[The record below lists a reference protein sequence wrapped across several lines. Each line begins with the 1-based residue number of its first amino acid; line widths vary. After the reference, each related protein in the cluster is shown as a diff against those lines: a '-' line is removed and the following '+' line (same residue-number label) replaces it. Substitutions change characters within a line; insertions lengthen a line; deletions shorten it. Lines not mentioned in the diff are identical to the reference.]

1 MNDVLIEIDGGVAV
15 LTLNRPETRNAF
27 TGDMGRRLGDLYGEL
42 DADDAV
48 RAVVLTGTPPA
59 FCAGADLTPQGE
71 TFASPTDS
79 GFSASP
85 VDPAPFEI
93 RKPVIAAV
101 NGHAIGIGLTLA
113 MQADIRIVADDAKYA
128 IPQVRRGVVP
138 DMMSHWTVAR
148 VAGLAVAADV
158 LLTGRTFDGPEAVR
172 LGLASRSLPADQ
184 VLPAALATARDIA
197 TNVAPMSAALSK
209 RCCGTA
215 PERVSRPARWP
226 DTRPNCTT
234 GSWAPRTRRRGC
246 APSSTAATPTG
257 PRGYPPI
264 GRNCL
269 GSERFRTRH
278 HHR

>member
-15 LTLNRPETRNAF
+15 LTLNRPEARNAF

-59 FCAGADLTPQGE
+59 FCAGADLTPEGE

-85 VDPAPFEI
+85 VDPAAFEI

-138 DMMSHWTVAR
+138 DMMSHWTVVR

-158 LLTGRTFDGPEAVR
+158 LLTGRTFDGLEAVR
-172 LGLASRSLPADQ
+172 LGLASRSLPAGQ

-209 RCCGTA
+209 RLLWDSAREGFAPREVAGYETELHHRVMGTA
-215 PERVSRPARWP
+215 DAAEGVRAFLDRRDPDWTARVSADWKELPWK
-226 DTRPNCTT
+226 
-234 GSWAPRTRRRGC
+234 
-246 APSSTAATPTG
+246 
-257 PRGYPPI
+257 
-264 GRNCL
+264 
-269 GSERFRTRH
+269 
-278 HHR
+278 